1 MANYNGAP
9 EKFSNTNLNSVG
21 SKYSSDFSHDT
32 SILIEKI
39 TNKAIFDAA
48 PQQFMDLK
56 LLNMKSAVP
65 VSSDEFFYQEMGYQR
80 KVSVATAAAAAVVY
94 PTTQN
99 ITLSSVDDIAED
111 YIIVYD
117 NNKKG
122 TVTNVNTTTL
132 VATVSPLVNDT
143 LPAVVIND
151 NFALLSPIEADGSE
165 GFANYFRATTTERH
179 NFVQLFSKAIRYGEV
194 ELFKLQKAA
203 ATDNFIEME
212 KNEMFRQFRAD
223 ISNAFWNGEKGEAVL
238 KSGDKA
244 KMTQG
249 VYPAMVAAGSPSG
262 SAVKGSVRPVFEQVC
277 LDSEFGDYGAVR
289 MAFMTPEQ
297 HLELSKEYKDQ
308 LVRYTPN
315 DEIAK
320 LGLKEIDLG
329 SSRIVFVPYSR
340 FINDASF
347 PSMFKNKIIILD
359 MKNITLRSMWGERS
373 GETLDR
379 VQGVPKR
386 YKEMWVDAN
395 YGVQFNNPLA
405 CAYID
410 VV

>member
-1 MANYNGAP
+1 MGLYNESP
-9 EKFSNTNLNSVG
+9 DKFTNTGLNSVG
-21 SKYSSDFSHDT
+21 SKYSADFNHDT
-32 SILIEKI
+32 SLLIEKI
-39 TNKAIFDAA
+39 TNRAIFDAA

-56 LLNMKSAVP
+56 LLNMKAAIP
-65 VSSDEFFYQEMGYQR
+65 VNSDEFFYQEMGYQR
-80 KVSVATAAAAAVVY
+80 KASVATAASGTVTS

-99 ITLSSVDDIAED
+99 ITLSTVEDIAED
-111 YIIVYD
+111 YIIVYP

-122 TVTNVNTTTL
+122 TVVKITGNVIE
-132 VATVSPLVNDT
+132 VAPLVNDT
-143 LPAVVIND
+143 LPDVGIND
-151 NFALLSPIEADGSE
+151 TFALQSPVEADGAD

-179 NFVQLFSKAIRYGEV
+179 NYVQLFSKAIKYGEV

-203 ATDNFIEME
+203 ATDNFLEME

-223 ISNAFWNGEKGEAVL
+223 ISNAFWNGEKGEAKL
-238 KSGDKA
+238 KDGSVA
-244 KMTQG
+244 KLTQG
-249 VYPAMVAAGSPSG
+249 VYPAMVAAGSPNG
-262 SAVKGSVRPVFEQVC
+262 TATKGSVRGTFEQVV

-289 MAFMTPEQ
+289 FAFMTPEQ
-297 HLELSKEYKDQ
+297 HLELSKEYKDEA
-308 LVRYTPN
+308 VRYTPN

-329 SSRIVFVPYSR
+329 SSRIVFVPYAR
-340 FINDASF
+340 FVNDASF
-347 PSMFKNKIIILD
+347 PSMFKNKIFILD
-359 MKNITLRSMWGERS
+359 MKNISLRSMWGERS

-379 VQGVPKR
+379 VQGIPKK

-405 CAYID
+405 CAYVD

>member
-1 MANYNGAP
+1 MGLYNESP
-9 EKFSNTNLNSVG
+9 DKFTNTGLNSVG
-21 SKYSSDFSHDT
+21 SKYSADFNHDT
-32 SILIEKI
+32 SLLIEKI
-39 TNKAIFDAA
+39 TNRAIFDAA

-56 LLNMKSAVP
+56 LLNMKAAIP
-65 VSSDEFFYQEMGYQR
+65 VNSDEFFYQEMGYQR
-80 KVSVATAAAAAVVY
+80 KASVATAASGTVTS

-99 ITLSSVDDIAED
+99 ITLSTVEDIAED
-111 YIIVYD
+111 YIIVYP

-122 TVTNVNTTTL
+122 TVVKITGNVIE
-132 VATVSPLVNDT
+132 VAPLVNDT
-143 LPAVVIND
+143 LPDVGIND
-151 NFALLSPIEADGSE
+151 TFALQSPVEADGAD

-179 NFVQLFSKAIRYGEV
+179 NYVQLFSKAIKYGEV

-203 ATDNFIEME
+203 ATDNFLEME

-223 ISNAFWNGEKGEAVL
+223 ISNAFWNGEKGEAKL
-238 KSGDKA
+238 KDGSVA
-244 KMTQG
+244 KLTQG
-249 VYPAMVAAGSPSG
+249 VYPAMVAAGSPNG
-262 SAVKGSVRPVFEQVC
+262 TATKGSVRGTFEQVV

-289 MAFMTPEQ
+289 FAFMTPEQ
-297 HLELSKEYKDQ
+297 HLELSKEYKDEA
-308 LVRYTPN
+308 VRYTPN

-329 SSRIVFVPYSR
+329 SSRIVFVPYAR
-340 FINDASF
+340 FVNDASF
-347 PSMFKNKIIILD
+347 PSMFKNKIFILD
-359 MKNITLRSMWGERS
+359 MKNISLRSMWGERS

-379 VQGVPKR
+379 VQGIPKK